1 MSLQIGERM
10 LQSRRGDAAAAARA
24 AGVSKRTLSRWKR
37 RARLQEAPPLWGRRP
52 HSEAAR
58 ARTEV
63 LVTREREKQGKRT
76 GSRPFAV
83 ALGRAVPVRLIRRVL
98 SDLKRDER
106 REERRRAAMHRTSHD
121 VLAKDAVWAQ
131 DATHLG
137 SGELAEVARDRA
149 TTATRGLSLGPAA
162 KAKDIVALLEEMRMR
177 NGGLP
182 LVWQTDNGSAYTSEE
197 VKAYLVLHRVTHLRS
212 RVHTPT
218 DNAAMEH
225 GIGEIKAE
233 LGSAAPTAENLS
245 AAVRVLD
252 HGRLRAT
259 RGWRTAA
266 QLDAETAR
274 ADALVERERFY
285 EDVCS
290 AIGKA
295 VQGHTTAR
303 ARRKA
308 ERAAIWS
315 VLEQYGLARVR
326 GPKPPEP
333 DAGTNEIR

>member
-1 MSLQIGERM
+1 
-10 LQSRRGDAAAAARA
+10 
-24 AGVSKRTLSRWKR
+24 
-37 RARLQEAPPLWGRRP
+37 
-52 HSEAAR
+52 
-58 ARTEV
+58 
-63 LVTREREKQGKRT
+63 VTRERERQGKGA

-98 SDLKRDER
+98 SDLKRNGR
-106 REERRRAAMHRTSHD
+106 REERRRAAMCRTSHD

-137 SGELAEVARDRA
+137 PGELAEVARDRA
-149 TTATRGLSLGPAA
+149 TTATRGLSLGSAA
-162 KAKDIVALLEEMRMR
+162 TAKDVVALLEEMRLR

-182 LVWQTDNGSAYTSEE
+182 LVWQTDNGPAYTSEE
-197 VKAYLVLHRVTHLRS
+197 VRAYLVLHRVIHLRS

-225 GIGEIKAE
+225 GIGEIKVE
-233 LGSAAPTAENLS
+233 LGSTPPTAQSLS
-245 AAVRVLD
+245 AAVHVLD
-252 HGRLRAT
+252 HGRLRAS

-266 QLDAETAR
+266 QLDAGTAR
-274 ADALVERERFY
+274 ADARADRGKFY
-285 EDVCS
+285 EEACS
-290 AIGKA
+290 AVKKA

-315 VLEQYGLARVR
+315 ALERYGLARVR
-326 GPKPPEP
+326 GPKSPGP
-333 DAGTNEIR
+333 DAGTSEIG